1 MHWLRSLQLC
11 FQLTALTPVS
21 KTKSTVKK
29 LTPHKRASAT
39 TTSSGKCQSASATA
53 SDKCQSKLV
62 QKELNKKN
70 QKVLLNCQHCPF
82 SCLKNKELNMHLK
95 LLHSLNCQ
103 LCIYTAKN
111 SQDLNSH
118 QKIEHE
124 QTTSAKNPSALV
136 DIMASNFNAGIRV
149 DRTGTLRGPSKIIK
163 HEFDQNLTPSL
174 P

>member
-1 MHWLRSLQLC
+1 
-11 FQLTALTPVS
+11 
-21 KTKSTVKK
+21 
-29 LTPHKRASAT
+29 
-39 TTSSGKCQSASATA
+39 
-53 SDKCQSKLV
+53 
-62 QKELNKKN
+62 
-70 QKVLLNCQHCPF
+70 
-82 SCLKNKELNMHLK
+82 MHLK

-149 DRTGTLRGPSKIIK
+149 DRTGTFRDLQKLLNVNLIKI
-163 HEFDQNLTPSL
+163 
-174 P
+174 